1 MTNYIYNFNG
11 MNAHDIANQII
22 ANEDAYL
29 KTDFNKLSFEEKCR
43 LALHHTAAHHPFF
56 RRLDI
61 SRLTESIYPEL
72 ICKAEEEDDF
82 ALYCLAALFTPDVP
96 REITRNEYLE
106 RAIAVG
112 SVEARLHAACRDA
125 AKNLEELRLLNT
137 ELKLLAAAFYGEWN
151 DHLLY
156 LCNNTL
162 ANYESDPDLKE
173 EAKRIADEL
182 AVKGVLEG
190 NYYYLT
196 HLCVKNKLDVKELSE
211 GKLFDDE
218 TLFWKT
224 VDFLVESE
232 FYERGA
238 LHLADHL
245 GVRLIR
251 GIGCE
256 QDTERAKQIYVD
268 AMFSKAYDRTLLMSV
283 AKIKDADLDMAER
296 ACRKQIDDGKISDFW
311 RLILIALLSGDR
323 AKVESACDEAI
334 ATGLDAALANIPKAY
349 HMLCQA
355 KL

>member
-1 MTNYIYNFNG
+1 MTNYIYSFNG
-11 MNAHDIANQII
+11 MNAHDIASKII
-22 ANEDAYL
+22 ANEEAYL

-43 LALHHTAAHHPFF
+43 LALHHNSANHPLF
-56 RRLDI
+56 RQLDI

-82 ALYCLAALFTPDVP
+82 ALYCLAALFTPDKP
-96 REITRNEYLE
+96 REFTRNEYLE
-106 RAIAVG
+106 RAISAG
-112 SVEARLHAACRDA
+112 STEARLHAACRNA
-125 AKNLEELRLLNT
+125 EEHLEELHSLNT
-137 ELKLLAAAFYGEWN
+137 TLKLLSAAFCGDWN
-151 DHLLY
+151 DRLLY
-156 LCNNTL
+156 LCNSTL
-162 ANYESDPDLKE
+162 ASCETDSDKKE
-173 EAKRIADEL
+173 AAKRIADEL

-190 NYYYLT
+190 NYYYLI
-196 HLCVKNKLDVKELSE
+196 HLCVKNKLDVKELAE

-224 VDFLVESE
+224 VSFLVESE

-245 GVRLIR
+245 GIRLIR

-268 AMFSKAYDRTLLMSV
+268 AMFSKAYDRTLLMSA
-283 AKIKDADLDMAER
+283 AKIEDADLDMAEEI
-296 ACRKQIDDGKISDFW
+296 CRKQIDDGKVSDFW

-334 ATGLDAALANIPKAY
+334 AMGLDAALANIPKAY

>member
-22 ANEDAYL
+22 KNEEAYL
-29 KTDFNKLSFEEKCR
+29 KTDFNKLSFEEKCH
-43 LALHHTAAHHPFF
+43 LALHHTAAHHPLF
-56 RRLDI
+56 RQLDVT
-61 SRLTESIYPEL
+61 SLTESIYPEL
-72 ICKAEEEDDF
+72 VCKAEEEDAF

-96 REITRNEYLE
+96 RAATRNQYLD
-106 RAIAVG
+106 RAISAG
-112 SVEARLHAACRDA
+112 SIEARLHAACRDA

-137 ELKLLAAAFYGEWN
+137 ELKLLAVAFYGEWN

-162 ANYESDPDLKE
+162 ASYETDPDKKE
-173 EAKRIADEL
+173 AAKRVADEL

-196 HLCVKNKLDVKELSE
+196 HLCVKNKLDVKELAE
-211 GKLFDDE
+211 GRLFDDE

-224 VDFLVESE
+224 VSFLVESE

-245 GVRLIR
+245 GIRLIR

-256 QDTERAKQIYVD
+256 RDLERAKQIYVD
-268 AMFSKAYDRTLLMSV
+268 AMFSKAYDRMLLMDV
-283 AKIKDADLDMAER
+283 AKIKDADLDVAEE
-296 ACRKQIDDGKISDFW
+296 ACRKQIDDGKVSDFW
-311 RLILIALLSGDR
+311 RLILIALLSGER
-323 AKVESACDEAI
+323 SKVESACDEVI